1 VPGRQGDADY
11 SLNLEFLLLHSRF
24 HPFTNFRDFISIL
37 IEFFFL
43 LMEKI
48 VGSGCLDPV
57 FVHQSLDLSTGLHA
71 PISNE
76 GDSYT
81 AGPFSQIK

>member
-1 VPGRQGDADY
+1 M
-11 SLNLEFLLLHSRF
+11 SLQFEELTVVSLIS
-24 HPFTNFRDFISIL
+24 PFTNFRDFISIL